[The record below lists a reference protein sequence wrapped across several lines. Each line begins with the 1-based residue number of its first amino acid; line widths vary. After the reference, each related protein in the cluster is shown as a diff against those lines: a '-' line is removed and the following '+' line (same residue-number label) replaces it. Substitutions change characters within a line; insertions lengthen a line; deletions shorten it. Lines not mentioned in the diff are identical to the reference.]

1 MITDIALIAY
11 IIGFV
16 FGMSTVICYM
26 LYLIWSDK
34 DERYKC

>member
-16 FGMSTVICYM
+16 LGMSTVICYM
-26 LYLIWSDK
+26 LYLLQSNK
-34 DERYKC
+34 GKEVGR